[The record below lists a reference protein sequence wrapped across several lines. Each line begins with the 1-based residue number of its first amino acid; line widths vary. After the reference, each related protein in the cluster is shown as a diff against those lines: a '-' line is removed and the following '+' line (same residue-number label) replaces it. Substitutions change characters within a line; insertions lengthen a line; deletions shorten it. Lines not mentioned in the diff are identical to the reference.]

1 MKSVGVPV
9 IPGSDGIIHSEEEGI
24 AAVRRIGYP
33 VLIKASAGGG
43 GKGMREADDEEELKK
58 NMKEASTE
66 ALKAFGNGDIYLERF
81 FRKVHHVEVQIMA
94 DREGHVA
101 ALGERD
107 CSSQRSH
114 QKMIEESPSPIMDET
129 LRQKMEEAA
138 KKAALASNYVGAGTV
153 EFIVTPERD
162 FYFMEM
168 NTRIQVE
175 HGVTEEATGTELV
188 ETMIRIADGENLP
201 WKEDLTPHGWT
212 MECRINAENPFRGCA
227 PSPGRLLTFDVPEG
241 QGIRVDTAM
250 RQGSEISPFYDSMIA
265 KLIVHDDTREK
276 TRKKMKEALS
286 AFHIEGV
293 STNIPLQKAIISSQA
308 FAEGEVDTTYVE
320 RHLKEFL
327 QSAENG

>member
-1 MKSVGVPV
+1 M
-9 IPGSDGIIHSEEEGI
+9 D
-24 AAVRRIGYP
+24 
-33 VLIKASAGGG
+33 
-43 GKGMREADDEEELKK
+43 
-58 NMKEASTE
+58 E
-66 ALKAFGNGDIYLERF
+66 AL
-81 FRKVHHVEVQIMA
+81 
-94 DREGHVA
+94 RE
-101 ALGERD
+101 
-107 CSSQRSH
+107 
-114 QKMIEESPSPIMDET
+114 
-129 LRQKMEEAA
+129 KMEEAA
-138 KKAALASNYVGAGTV
+138 KKAARASNYVGAGTV
-153 EFIVTPERD
+153 EFIVTPDRD

-188 ETMIRIADGENLP
+188 ETMIRIADGESLP

-212 MECRINAENPFRGCA
+212 MECRINAENPFRGFA
-227 PSPGRLLTFDVPEG
+227 PSPGRLLTFEVPKGE
-241 QGIRVDTAM
+241 GIRVDTAM
-250 RQGSEISPFYDSMIA
+250 RRGAEISPFYDSMIA

-293 STNIPLQKAIISSQA
+293 STNIPLQKAIISSKA